1 MLDTGERII
10 LEVLREKGLLNY
22 HIQLQLLQVRSLFK
36 MIAGHGHCTR
46 ALFFLGGVGHC
57 CIQGKLYWQRERS
70 LSARLALASPA
81 NLPCHVPQF
90 TVDEAHAVSE
100 AKSFDYRLLNHL
112 LYNIQKREPDKQLL
126 EFLFL
131 DEHLVDIA
139 DDLHDYEV
147 RCCILLPAVCFC
159 CLQSAECWLNVLLA

>member
-1 MLDTGERII
+1 M
-10 LEVLREKGLLNY
+10 
-22 HIQLQLLQVRSLFK
+22 
-36 MIAGHGHCTR
+36 
-46 ALFFLGGVGHC
+46 
-57 CIQGKLYWQRERS
+57 
-70 LSARLALASPA
+70 
-81 NLPCHVPQF
+81 
-90 TVDEAHAVSE
+90 SE

-147 RCCILLPAVCFC
+147 
-159 CLQSAECWLNVLLA
+159 